1 MTPLAGAP
9 EQPRKLVRPYA
20 ITGGRTRVTG
30 AAGLPLE
37 ALCFL
42 TPTGRRAELRFER
55 ASVAHLCGEVLS
67 VAEIA
72 AHTQLPL
79 GVARILVA
87 DLRDE
92 GFLDV
97 HLPDHSGGRLSA
109 AVLEKV
115 LDGLRAL

>member
-1 MTPLAGAP
+1 M
-9 EQPRKLVRPYA
+9 RPYA
-20 ITGGRTRVTG
+20 ITGGRVHGAG
-30 AAGLPLE
+30 AAELPLE

-42 TPTGRRAELRFER
+42 TPAGRRAVLTFER
-55 ASVAHLCGEVLS
+55 AKVAHLCGEVVS

-79 GVARILVA
+79 GVARVLVA
-87 DLRDE
+87 DMRNE
-92 GFLDV
+92 GLLDV
-97 HLPDHSGGRLSA
+97 HMPERSGGRLSA

>member
-1 MTPLAGAP
+1 MTALLGIP

-20 ITGGRTRVTG
+20 ITGGRVHVAG
-30 AAGLPLE
+30 AEDLPME

-42 TPTGRRAELRFER
+42 TPSGRRAALTFER
-55 ASVAHLCGEVLS
+55 AAVAHLCGEVVS

-72 AHTQLPL
+72 AHNQLPL
-79 GVARILVA
+79 GVARVLVA
-87 DLRDE
+87 DMRDE
-92 GFLDV
+92 GLLDV
-97 HLPDHSGGRLSA
+97 HMPERSGGRLSA